1 MGGELAVGVSRE
13 VGAST
18 VMVNRNFELL
28 GVTLELR
35 SIAPAKTSI
44 SLDNFHP
51 VLCQINGC
59 YVGPTTTNMR
69 GRGRAWMC
77 EVHVP

>member
-18 VMVNRNFELL
+18 VMVNRYFAPL

-35 SIAPAKTSI
+35 SIALAKTTI
-44 SLDNFHP
+44 SLDIATRFF
-51 VLCQINGC
+51 VKLGIMWGQQQ
-59 YVGPTTTNMR
+59 PT
-69 GRGRAWMC
+69 
-77 EVHVP
+77 